1 VCKGE
6 SKKKILKQGGKEVG
20 PMSGSFSGAISQTG
34 ILVPAAKKRAA
45 RFSKI
50 YNEHRHRVYSL
61 AFWMTGSEPAAEQL
75 AANTFLRAFS
85 SGEAPRAEQIDQA
98 FLAEVREVSPLRG
111 LTLRPAASEVKPL
124 RGNMKRVQLEQ
135 AVIELPATE
144 KLIFLLHDVESYD
157 HERIARLL
165 GIREDESRF
174 GLHQARL
181 RIRELVAQM

>member
-1 VCKGE
+1 MA
-6 SKKKILKQGGKEVG
+6 S
-20 PMSGSFSGAISQTG
+20 SFSGAIRQAG
-34 ILVPAAKKRAA
+34 VLAPAAKNRTA

-61 AFWMTGSEPAAEQL
+61 AFWMTGSEPAAEQM
-75 AANTFLRAFS
+75 AASTFLRAFS
-85 SGEAPRAEQIDQA
+85 SGNAPRAEQIDQA
-98 FLAEVREVSPLRG
+98 FLSEVRELAPLPG
-111 LTLRPAASEVKPL
+111 LTLRAATTEVKDL
-124 RGNMKRVQLEQ
+124 RGNMKRVHLEQ
-135 AVIELPATE
+135 AVIELPSTE

-157 HERIARLL
+157 HARIARLL